1 MLLTDRDEYM
11 HKLLKIF
18 FTLCLSLFICIC
30 LQITSYA
37 IFYVPTNSM
46 QPAVLS
52 GEYIWVNKWIF
63 GARVFKAFKPE
74 EDKDVRIYRIPGLRN
89 IHRNDILVFNYPYS
103 GDRGLSFNFHKYNVK
118 RCIALPGDTLEI
130 INGFYK
136 VYGTDEMLGDMEA
149 QERIKS
155 VNEQKTEKTIMKTF
169 PWDDYIN
176 WNILNWG
183 PLYIPAKNKT
193 VIMDSTAVKL
203 YGALIEWEQKK
214 MLTCTNNIVLMGD
227 SLINEYRFKEN
238 YYFVS
243 GDNMEHSKDSRYWGL
258 LPESYIVGVATRIWK
273 SVSPNDGSLN
283 WGRIWKKIK

>member
-1 MLLTDRDEYM
+1 MF
-11 HKLLKIF
+11 KIF
-18 FTLCLSLFICIC
+18 FVLCSSLFICLS

-46 QPAVLS
+46 QPAVFS

-63 GARVFKAFKPE
+63 GARIFNAFTVKGE
-74 EDKDVRIYRIPGLRN
+74 NNVKTCRMPGLRN
-89 IHRNDILVFNYPYS
+89 IERNDILVFNYPYS
-103 GDRGLSFNFHKYNVK
+103 EGGGLSLDFHKYNVK
-118 RCIALPGDTLEI
+118 RCIAIPGDTLEI
-130 INGFYK
+130 KNGFYK
-136 VYGTDEMLGDMEA
+136 VHGTDELLGNMEA
-149 QERIKS
+149 QKRIMSINVRKD
-155 VNEQKTEKTIMKTF
+155 EKIIMKTF

-176 WNILNWG
+176 WDILNWG
-183 PLYIPAKNKT
+183 PLYIPAKNRT

-214 MLTCTNNIVLMGD
+214 MLTCTNNIVFIGD

-243 GDNMEHSKDSRYWGL
+243 GDNLEDSKDSRYWGL

-273 SVSPNDGSLN
+273 SVNPNDGSWN
-283 WGRIWKKIK
+283 WSRIWKKIK